1 VLARRIDL
9 SNEDIRRDL
18 DLGKTHSFERTRLC
32 ARVFA
37 LADKLIGKPAPRA
50 VLPQIALHSPKITR
64 NLTTDWFA
72 NRVEGRYQTC
82 LQRLP
87 T

>member
-9 SNEDIRRDL
+9 SNEEIRRDL
-18 DLGKTHSFERTRLC
+18 EREKAQSFEQTRLY
-32 ARVFA
+32 ARVFG
-37 LADKLIGKPAPRA
+37 LADQLNGRPAPRA
-50 VLPQIALHSPKITR
+50 VLPQINLRSPKITR

-87 T
+87 A